1 MKKLYVTDLDGTL
14 LHSDE
19 TLSDYTI
26 QIINDLV
33 NQGMLFSYATARS
46 FHTAKKVTQGLNVDI
61 PLIVYNGVSIRDN
74 ITGNIILSNT
84 FEHVDDVLD
93 DLISHGIM
101 PIVYS
106 YIDGVEKFSYVEDK
120 VNASTMDFI
129 KTRAGDPRNHPIDD
143 IQQLY
148 LGDIFYIT
156 CIDETTKLEPMY
168 QKYYQQY
175 HCIYSKDIYSSSL
188 WLEITPQ
195 NTSKAHAIQQLK
207 EYLHCNYIVAFGDG
221 KNDIEMFEIAD
232 ESYAVENADEE
243 LKNIATGIIFSNNE
257 DGVARWLKKE
267 FNQ

>member
-14 LHSDE
+14 LHSNE

-26 QIINDLV
+26 QVINDLV
-33 NQGMLFSYATARS
+33 NEGMLFSYATARS
-46 FHTAKKVTQGLNVDI
+46 FNTAKKVTLGLNVDI

-74 ITGNIILSNT
+74 ITGNIIVSNI
-84 FEHVDDVLD
+84 FENIDDVLD
-93 DLISHGIM
+93 DLLNHDIM

-106 YIDGVEKFSYVEDK
+106 YIDGVEKFSYVRNK
-120 VNASTMDFI
+120 INVSTMDFI
-129 KTRAGDPRNHPIDD
+129 KTRAGDSRNHPVDD

-156 CIDETTKLEPMY
+156 CIDDLSKLETMY
-168 QKYYQQY
+168 QKYHQYY

-207 EYLHCNYIVAFGDG
+207 EYLQCDYIVAFGDG
-221 KNDIEMFEIAD
+221 KNDIEMFKIAD
-232 ESYAVENADEE
+232 ECYAVENADEE
-243 LKNIATGIIFSNNE
+243 LKNIATGIIPSNNE
-257 DGVARWLKKE
+257 DGVAKWLKKE
-267 FNQ
+267 FMI